1 MGERGIVGGGGGV
14 RLMELSFFFVLV
26 VSGDFSGE
34 RGGVWERDGSGCCMY
49 VEAWKGGRWLGRE
62 ILGCY

>member
-1 MGERGIVGGGGGV
+1 
-14 RLMELSFFFVLV
+14 MELSFFFVLV